1 MSEKKIYKLNILGN
15 ELTLKSD
22 DSQEHVDNVL
32 NFVNQKI
39 SEFQS
44 KSKSLSPQVIAI
56 LCALNIA
63 DELIKLKKEKEM
75 TFEKYNARLI
85 KLNEVIS
92 EALK

>member
-1 MSEKKIYKLNILGN
+1 MSEKRTYKLNILGS

-22 DSQEHVDNVL
+22 DPQEHVEEVL

-44 KSKSLSPQVIAI
+44 RSKSLTPQVIAI
-56 LCALNIA
+56 LSALNIA
-63 DELIKLKKEKEM
+63 DELIKLKKEKNM
-75 TFEKYNARLI
+75 TIEKYSSKLSQ
-85 KLNEVIS
+85 LNEAIS

>member
-1 MSEKKIYKLNILGN
+1 MTEKKIYKLTILGN

-22 DSQEHVDNVL
+22 DPQEHVEAVL

-44 KSKSLSPQVIAI
+44 KSKTLTPQVIAI

-63 DELIKLKKEKEM
+63 DELIKLKKEKNM
-75 TFEKYNARLI
+75 TLEEYNTKI
-85 KLNEVIS
+85 TKLNEEVS